1 MPPLCYAVE
10 AGRAQMGRQGT
21 WKVATCI
28 FVRLRQMHKKPKR
41 AKCQQKS
48 PASSTTS
55 WNVDV
60 ISALGDSSRKKS
72 YSSWWQTSRYF
83 LMLGNFFSPIFHGFF
98 RLFTG
103 PSFFLKPPKASLQMA
118 RWGHQSRIRWGLV
131 GWLVGLLG
139 PVKLHEGK
147 LVPQNGGS
155 SFESWARGGNPQLEG
170 TKIGCY
176 SFRTSKLWNLWEIS
190 GQLFVLRRTFFHNI
204 FWRTV
209 YPVYSMNF
217 LFFLPPRT

>member
-1 MPPLCYAVE
+1 MSAKITRFINHFMKCWCHFCL
-10 AGRAQMGRQGT
+10 GRFFKKKT
-21 WKVATCI
+21 ATVVGSKLHGI
-28 FVRLRQMHKKPKR
+28 FW
-41 AKCQQKS
+41 C
-48 PASSTTS
+48 
-55 WNVDV
+55 WE
-60 ISALGDSSRKKS
+60 IFSA
-72 YSSWWQTSRYF
+72 
-83 LMLGNFFSPIFHGFF
+83 NFPRVFSPFHGSIIFSE
-98 RLFTG
+98 TTKG
-103 PSFFLKPPKASLQMA
+103 FLANGKVRASEPDKV
-118 RWGHQSRIRWGLV
+118 RV

-217 LFFLPPRT
+217 LFFCHLGPN